1 MANEIQK
8 IREVVEKRYEYWKEK
23 EFNSHSIES
32 EIRMSECQHL
42 LLMVNSMQEEP
53 KKCMYSKDNYTD
65 EDRKVLCEDC
75 KEKCAYAIAGVIS
88 TNAQVKEEP
97 VSDDLEG
104 EINRYLST
112 WSTSKDNGIVFCEK
126 MARHFAAWQKEQLMA
141 KAVDGV
147 VHRFDGCGVAS
158 VHYNDP
164 NGIPM
169 AYFIPSEGLSAG
181 DKVKI
186 ITIKEE

>member
-1 MANEIQK
+1 MTD
-8 IREVVEKRYEYWKEK
+8 KEK
-23 EFNSHSIES
+23 LDKFVAEIERRKKEVKDNISELGNSES
-32 EIRMSECQHL
+32 ERIGLFDKEEIYNDILSFY
-42 LLMVNSMQEEP
+42 NSMQ
-53 KKCMYSKDNYTD
+53 
-65 EDRKVLCEDC
+65 
-75 KEKCAYAIAGVIS
+75 
-88 TNAQVKEEP
+88 EEP

-186 ITIKEE
+186 ITIKEG